1 VKLLISCLAVL
12 AALLPMHAADYSFV
26 GLKLATWIS
35 LEMSEWQLGGMAVAL
50 VDDQQIVFLNGFGEA
65 KADSVFRCGSISKLF
80 NALAVMQQVEQR
92 KGEIPDEEDMAKAM
106 KITVEEYRQLLDEIR
121 PVSFVSLDAVMGN
134 EEVDGTDPYESLPDE
149 SQENPVDGVSRRE
162 LTRLI
167 LERLQKL
174 PETQRKVLALYYFE
188 DLRLREIAEA
198 FNLTE
203 SRICQIHVQ
212 AILNR
217 RLGEPLSLADISKA
231 IGVSPYHLCRV
242 FRRHTG
248 VPIHRYRDRL
258 RLFASLDMILER
270 THSVLDIALTLGY
283 ANEAHFSDAF
293 RRTFGTRPGAY
304 RRTVRGA
311 RKKGETR

>member
-1 VKLLISCLAVL
+1 MI
-12 AALLPMHAADYSFV
+12 
-26 GLKLATWIS
+26 
-35 LEMSEWQLGGMAVAL
+35 E
-50 VDDQQIVFLNGFGEA
+50 
-65 KADSVFRCGSISKLF
+65 SITKLF
-80 NALAVMQQVEQR
+80 PICNYSYFMITNLPAYVRPSKSGSRSKKRGLGKGFCQSVGKTRREEELVQQHLPLVKSIVARIAITLPPHVDSEDLYSAGLLGLVNAIRQYNPKMGTAFATYARVRIRGAILDELRRMDWVPRSVHSKARKVQAVMQQVEQR

-106 KITVEEYRQLLDEIR
+106 KISVEEYRQLLDEIR

-212 AILNR
+212 AILN
-217 RLGEPLSLADISKA
+217 LKSYLES
-231 IGVSPYHLCRV
+231 IGACQV
-242 FRRHTG
+242 
-248 VPIHRYRDRL
+248 
-258 RLFASLDMILER
+258 
-270 THSVLDIALTLGY
+270 
-283 ANEAHFSDAF
+283 
-293 RRTFGTRPGAY
+293 
-304 RRTVRGA
+304 
-311 RKKGETR
+311 

>member
-1 VKLLISCLAVL
+1 VPSFAPAGPHVLFHGHAVIL
-12 AALLPMHAADYSFV
+12 GETRLDAGDATFRREGVAEVWPNIAFPRVPLGIRAADQPPVFGDANTAILFSV
-26 GLKLATWIS
+26 GRPYRRISIDGHGSWTEWI
-35 LEMSEWQLGGMAVAL
+35 
-50 VDDQQIVFLNGFGEA
+50 
-65 KADSVFRCGSISKLF
+65 
-80 NALAVMQQVEQR
+80 
-92 KGEIPDEEDMAKAM
+92 
-106 KITVEEYRQLLDEIR
+106 EIR
-121 PVSFVSLDAVMGN
+121 PDILAEMVASLSEGGAPASATVFASGSAPAPPA
-134 EEVDGTDPYESLPDE
+134 TH
-149 SQENPVDGVSRRE
+149 
-162 LTRLI
+162 
-167 LERLQKL
+167 
-174 PETQRKVLALYYFE
+174 LALRHALGWLSRAGVADALALE
-188 DLRLREIAEA
+188 ESALSIVHDVLVAGRAAEPGAALRP
-198 FNLTE
+198 E
-203 SRICQIHVQ
+203 SRDVVFDVQ

-231 IGVSPYHLCRV
+231 IGVSAYHLCRM

-258 RLFASLDMILER
+258 RLFASLDMILEG